1 MSTACTSGSNA
12 RSNSSK
18 VQSRNAADRLP
29 VAGFMKVKSITY
41 ATLRV
46 TKAYE
51 NDRVEVTI
59 ELEKGDK
66 AGDVVRKAKKF
77 CMAALKCDGT
87 TPATFEELYG
97 DK

>member
-1 MSTACTSGSNA
+1 
-12 RSNSSK
+12 
-18 VQSRNAADRLP
+18 
-29 VAGFMKVKSITY
+29 MKVKTVTY

-66 AGDVVRKAKKF
+66 PSDVVRKAKKF
-77 CMAALKCDGT
+77 CLGALKCD
-87 TPATFEELYG
+87 PDSIEELF